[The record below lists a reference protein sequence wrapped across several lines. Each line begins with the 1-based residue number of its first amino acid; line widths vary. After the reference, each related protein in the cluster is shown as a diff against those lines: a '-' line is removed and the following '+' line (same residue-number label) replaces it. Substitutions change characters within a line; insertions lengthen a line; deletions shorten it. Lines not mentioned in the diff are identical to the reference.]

1 MYTFARFLASQSKKS
16 RVRRHKISWGKA
28 TLYQFQFTISRIGK
42 RGFHH
47 WIITKNI
54 TTNWMLPHKVNLW
67 LLHPQ
72 SRCMYHYF
80 MLNLSSLHKGVKL
93 SFHSSVLWSFP
104 LHCWWRFGCDVI
116 NHSINTSHTVA
127 DFGRHHG
134 KKLPIKVIPASKEQN
149 KVS

>member
-1 MYTFARFLASQSKKS
+1 MDSIGGSKP
-16 RVRRHKISWGKA
+16 R
-28 TLYQFQFTISRIGK
+28 TLPQIGCYP
-42 RGFHH
+42 
-47 WIITKNI
+47 T
-54 TTNWMLPHKVNLW
+54 VNLW

-149 KVS
+149 KVSWGECYWVQIRELPLTNLVSALPFLTSLGMQHSQRGGSFKC